1 MGLTSKTTYISMCA
15 KGQIIL
21 EFSLMWIWLACLLA
35 FQMPWDLSDLTFHYP
50 IEELYKEPFGYM
62 EGMRNWEQENYS
74 PLLLKLVLE
83 SASLCP
89 LEHFCV
95 LPNLSFCFWACYREM
110 EDWSGGG
117 PSGGTQFLRFAN
129 VPTKFVFI
137 VISDFISIE
146 ISFPIQ

>member
-1 MGLTSKTTYISMCA
+1 MLKFPYANFKPFIAYIRGLTSKTAYIGMCA

-21 EFSLMWIWLACLLA
+21 EFFLMWIQLTCLLA
-35 FQMPWDLSDLTFHYP
+35 FHMPWDCSNSTFHYP
-50 IEELYKEPFGYM
+50 IEELYKEPFGYI

-74 PLLLKLVLE
+74 PLLSELILE

-95 LPNLSFCFWACYREM
+95 LPKLAICLWACYWDM

-117 PSGGTQFLRFAN
+117 LSGGLNF
-129 VPTKFVFI
+129 
-137 VISDFISIE
+137 SDL
-146 ISFPIQ
+146 QTCQ